1 MIARQKVSTLRYA
14 ATTARERSSLSAA
27 AAHRW
32 KALFS
37 LGGRCRLLKQEE
49 EETAVA
55 MKMKR
60 TLGHVGNKKRRTFV
74 TAAMVCMIP
83 RYFSNMTMVV
93 AGDSSGTTIDRSHT
107 NCNNGKRLYHS
118 TTRTSQT
125 SKANHKLDHIGNTP
139 LSEVLRTLVRRLNEP
154 VPLRA
159 TTTAAAAAA
168 TIPPSEKE
176 PSSTIVEEK
185 RRLAELAEELVVG
198 YTSLPPLRRFGMPMN
213 NKDGNY
219 DDSKDYSCDERSN
232 ILEFLATECCPSE
245 ADVQTAVQDYR
256 NKQTVSFGG
265 HHSNNRYDKLQRATT
280 PIYEGLTDFVLQQNA
295 VTGMGFLV
303 SLREDLLSSLR
314 YQRQQHDAEIA
325 AEESS
330 TTFYQQPREK
340 SKARQQLFKDLDAH
354 LKSTFAKWFAQ
365 GLLSH
370 ERITYDATPA
380 KIIEIVATKEAVHPM
395 KNLDDL
401 KDRLGSTSKR
411 VFALFHPCLPNQPL
425 VFVHVALLPSGVPSS
440 MEEIIM
446 ASSKNSRNNTN
457 NHQYISQHEQQRP
470 EVAAF
475 YSISNGVKGLAG
487 VGLGEYLLK
496 ESIEALKEELPSLQ
510 TFVTLS
516 PIPNFRKWIKVT
528 FLKEEQRLRRKGK
541 GQSEEESSTFL
552 SRSDREALHHCG
564 LVSSASPFPWKEF
577 LGTLEET
584 DFAKLIQ
591 ESKAT
596 TDRDIYAFLLQSNT
610 SDNNSN
616 NNNNEPPLDS
626 KSNQQQQK
634 QQQHG
639 ATRNQFFVLRSVL
652 LKLSSRYLGLEK
664 HRGKPL
670 DKVCGFHVGNG
681 AELHD
686 LHFGADLSR
695 GGLSNSY
702 GIMANY
708 LYDTETV
715 SRNQANFES
724 SGFVVPVGPSV
735 RQWLKE

>member
-1 MIARQKVSTLRYA
+1 MITRQKVSTLLYA
-14 ATTARERSSLSAA
+14 ATTVRERSSLAAAA
-27 AAHRW
+27 AAHRR
-32 KALFS
+32 KVSFS
-37 LGGRCRLLKQEE
+37 SGGRRRLLKQEE
-49 EETAVA
+49 QETMSAT
-55 MKMKR
+55 KR
-60 TLGHVGNKKRRTFV
+60 TTCHVGNKKRTLA
-74 TAAMVCMIP
+74 TAAMACMIP
-83 RYFSNMTMVV
+83 HYANNMAMVV

-107 NCNNGKRLYHS
+107 NFNNGNRLYH
-118 TTRTSQT
+118 TTRRRQT
-125 SKANHKLDHIGNTP
+125 NTKTNRRSVHTGNTP
-139 LSEVLRTLVRRLNEP
+139 LSEVLRILVRRLNEP

-159 TTTAAAAAA
+159 TTTAA
-168 TIPPSEKE
+168 PPSEKE
-176 PSSTIVEEK
+176 HSTIVEEK
-185 RRLAELAEELVVG
+185 RRLAELAEELVAG
-198 YTSLPPLRRFGMPMN
+198 YASLPPLRLFGMSM
-213 NKDGNY
+213 NKDG
-219 DDSKDYSCDERSN
+219 DDDESKDSSCDERSN

-245 ADVQTAVQDYR
+245 ADVETAVEDYR
-256 NKQTVSFGG
+256 NKQEVSFGG
-265 HHSNNRYDKLQRATT
+265 HHSNNRYEKLRRATT

-314 YQRQQHDAEIA
+314 YQRQQHEA
-325 AEESS
+325 ATEAPS
-330 TTFYQQPREK
+330 THSYQQQREK
-340 SKARQQLFKDLDAH
+340 AKAQQQLFKDLDAH
-354 LKSTFAKWFAQ
+354 LKSTFAMWFTQ

-370 ERITYDATPA
+370 ERITYDSTPA

-395 KNLDDL
+395 KSLDDL

-446 ASSKNSRNNTN
+446 ASSKNNKNNTN
-457 NHQYISQHEQQRP
+457 NHQHISQHEQHRP

-475 YSISNGVKGLAG
+475 YSISNCVKGLAG

-496 ESIEALKEELPSLQ
+496 ESIEALKEELPCLQ

-516 PIPNFRKWIKVT
+516 PIPNFRRWIKVA
-528 FLKEEQRLRRKGK
+528 FLKEEQKYQQQRLRRKGK
-541 GQSEEESSTFL
+541 GESENDAALEDEEEESSSLL
-552 SRSDREALHHCG
+552 SRSDREALHRCG

-577 LGTLEET
+577 LDTLEET
-584 DFAKLIQ
+584 DFPKLIQ
-591 ESKAT
+591 APKTT
-596 TDRDIYAFLLQSNT
+596 TDRDIYAFLHQN
-610 SDNNSN
+610 NNSGS
-616 NNNNEPPLDS
+616 NNNEPPLESES
-626 KSNQQQQK
+626 KQK

-735 RQWLKE
+735 RQWLEE